1 MSARTHR
8 ENIRQ
13 TGPSEA
19 ALKEMGIFHF
29 KKGTP
34 KRISAE
40 ILSRYGQWIR
50 TGAGLGTRR
59 AFSENPDPVMEF
71 SKTDLYRKIE
81 ARLSPGKWLKHLR
94 EAHGYSQSKLGILIG
109 GNKPVRPARVS
120 DWESDFRA
128 ISKPVAKRLADLF
141 HVSADRFI

>member
-1 MSARTHR
+1 
-8 ENIRQ
+8 
-13 TGPSEA
+13 
-19 ALKEMGIFHF
+19 MGFFHF

-34 KRISAE
+34 KRISTE
-40 ILSRYGQWIR
+40 ILSRYGKWIR
-50 TGAGLGTRR
+50 PGAGLGMKR
-59 AFSENPDPVMEF
+59 APIENPDTILEF

-81 ARLSPGKWLKHLR
+81 SRLSPGKWLKHLR
-94 EAHGYSQSKLGILIG
+94 EANGYSQSKLGTLIG
-109 GNKPVRPARVS
+109 GNKPVRAARVS